1 MIRKLSKTLDA
12 RDKIQANKRRHI
24 RNAPFSPLLKNK
36 KERGGQMHLFFEDR
50 NVRVRLKEK
59 EQKMNKKYTYK

>member
-12 RDKIQANKRRHI
+12 RDKTQANKRRHI

-36 KERGGQMHLFFEDR
+36 KERGTNAPFFRGQKCESSVER
-50 NVRVRLKEK
+50 K

>member
-1 MIRKLSKTLDA
+1 MIRKLSKILDA

-36 KERGGQMHLFFEDR
+36 KERGTNAPFFRGQKCESSVER
-50 NVRVRLKEK
+50 KRTEN
-59 EQKMNKKYTYK
+59 EQKIYL